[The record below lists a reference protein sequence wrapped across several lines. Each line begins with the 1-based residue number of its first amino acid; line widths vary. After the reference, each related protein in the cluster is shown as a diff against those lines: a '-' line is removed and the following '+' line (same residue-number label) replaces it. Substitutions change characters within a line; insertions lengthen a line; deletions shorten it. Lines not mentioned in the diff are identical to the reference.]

1 MNVLFLIN
9 YAGNGGSERYV
20 ESLISR
26 LHPASVRCAL
36 CCNIKG
42 RLSERL
48 KKAGIP
54 VFHLPMRHPFDRR
67 AAKTLAALC
76 RKQNIDLVHAQHP
89 REAMLA
95 LYAERL
101 GSGARVIYTAHLTR
115 KQPPWWRHWNRNYLP
130 QTAAVI
136 ALSEA
141 QVPVLEANGVP
152 LARICVIPNGVERA
166 PIVRAERTDGT
177 LTLLTLSRL
186 SPEKG
191 LRFLCDAAVL
201 LRKKT
206 KISFRIL
213 LAGDGKQRRFLEK
226 YIKKKDLCGT
236 VFLLGLCEDV
246 SGLLAEADIYI
257 SPSQTETMSLAIL
270 EAMASGL
277 PVVATQASANLISG
291 CGLTAPYGD
300 ADAFSDALRELL
312 ENAALRARLG
322 EAAAR
327 RHFDLTETCRR
338 TAELYQ
344 RSLNHGTE
352 KTEI

>member
-26 LHPASVRCAL
+26 LHPQTAQCLL
-36 CCNIKG
+36 CCNVEGK
-42 RLSERL
+42 LSERL
-48 KKAGIP
+48 VRRKIP
-54 VFHLPMRHPFDRR
+54 VLHLTMRHPFDRR
-67 AAKTLAALC
+67 AAKALAALC
-76 RKQNIDLVHAQHP
+76 REHAIDLVHAQHP

-101 GSGARVIYTAHLTR
+101 GSGASVVYTAHLSR
-115 KQPPWWRHWNRNYLP
+115 RQPIWWRRWNRNYLP

-141 QVPVLEANGVP
+141 QRPVLAANGVP
-152 LARICVIPNGVERA
+152 PSRICVIPNGVERT
-166 PIVRAERTDGT
+166 PIVRAQRTDGT
-177 LTLLTLSRL
+177 VTFLTLSRL

-191 LRFLCDAAVL
+191 LRFLCDCAAL
-201 LRKKT
+201 LLEKST
-206 KISFRIL
+206 QSFRIL
-213 LAGDGKQRRFLEK
+213 IAGDGKQRRFLEK
-226 YIKKKDLCGT
+226 YIKKKNLRDV
-236 VFLLGLCEDV
+236 VFLVGYCEDV
-246 SGLLAEADIYI
+246 SALLAQADVYV
-257 SPSQTETMSLAIL
+257 SASQTETMSLAVL

-277 PVVATQASANLISG
+277 PVVATQTSAAWIDG
-291 CGLTAPYGD
+291 CGLSAPYGD
-300 ADAFSDALRELL
+300 ADAFSDALRTLAED
-312 ENAALRARLG
+312 AALRARLG

-327 RHFDLTETCRR
+327 RRFDLAQTCRE

-352 KTEI
+352 KEEI

>member
-1 MNVLFLIN
+1 M
-9 YAGNGGSERYV
+9 
-20 ESLISR
+20 
-26 LHPASVRCAL
+26 
-36 CCNIKG
+36 
-42 RLSERL
+42 
-48 KKAGIP
+48 
-54 VFHLPMRHPFDRR
+54 
-67 AAKTLAALC
+67 
-76 RKQNIDLVHAQHP
+76 
-89 REAMLA
+89 
-95 LYAERL
+95 
-101 GSGARVIYTAHLTR
+101 
-115 KQPPWWRHWNRNYLP
+115 
-130 QTAAVI
+130 
-136 ALSEA
+136 
-141 QVPVLEANGVP
+141 PVLEANGVP

-300 ADAFSDALRELL
+300 ADAFSNALRELL

-322 EAAAR
+322 ETAALLR
-327 RHFDLTETCRR
+327 SPKETA
-338 TAELYQ
+338 TQQLLA
-344 RSLNHGTE
+344 SVMTW
-352 KTEI
+352 

>member
-20 ESLISR
+20 EALISR
-26 LHPASVRCAL
+26 LHPTAAHCAL
-36 CCNIKG
+36 CCNIEGK
-42 RLSERL
+42 LSERL

-67 AAKTLAALC
+67 AAKALAALC
-76 RKQNIDLVHAQHP
+76 RERKIDLVHAQYP

-101 GSGARVIYTAHLTR
+101 GSGARVIYTAHLTQ

-130 QTAAVI
+130 QAAAVI

-141 QVPVLEANGVP
+141 QKAVLEANGVP
-152 LARICVIPNGVERA
+152 RARICVIPNGVERA

-213 LAGDGKQRRFLEK
+213 LAGDGKQRRFLGK
-226 YIKKKDLCGT
+226 YIEKRKLCGT
-236 VFLLGLCEDV
+236 VFLLGFCEDI
-246 SGLLAEADIYI
+246 SGLLAEADIYV
-257 SPSQTETMSLAIL
+257 SPSQTETMSLSIL

-277 PVVATQASANLISG
+277 PVVATQASAGLISG